1 MNRWPRQALFW
12 LVRAGEAPPERSE
25 QSIQEEVN
33 RNFRWNVVVSFLDG
47 AFLWIGLSL
56 ISYTTILPLF
66 VSKITVHPF
75 PIALVAVIGQSSW
88 YLPQLFAAGP
98 TEKLARKKPVVVNL
112 GFFTERLPMWFMP
125 VAALM
130 SVKYPVLAL
139 VIFFLSYAAHGLGA
153 GIIAPAWSDMV
164 ARIFPVNR
172 RGRFFGVTAFV
183 GTGLGALGALF
194 SGWLLKTYPFPTN
207 FAYAFFLAALA
218 INLSWLFLAL
228 TREPARPVSPEVKR
242 QRAWS
247 WDKIVTI
254 LRNDRNFRR
263 YLFVRL
269 LASFGNMAAGFITV
283 AAIQRWAV
291 PDATVGLY
299 TAALLVGQT
308 AGTLTAGFIADRVG
322 HKRSLQVGLTGVA
335 FAYLL
340 AWLAPDPIWF
350 NLVFFLVGMTT
361 GIAIVSGILINME
374 FSRPEHRPTYVGIAN
389 TTMGIGS
396 VASPLVGGLL
406 ALLGYNL
413 LFVVSAMFGL
423 AALLMLMM
431 LVQEPRGRRS
441 ARLASNTLIGGNS
454 DSKK

>member
-1 MNRWPRQALFW
+1 
-12 LVRAGEAPPERSE
+12 VRADESAPERSE
-25 QSIQEEVN
+25 QAIWEEVN

-66 VSKITVHPF
+66 VSKITLHPF

-112 GFFTERLPMWFMP
+112 GFFTERLPVWFMP

-130 SVKYPVLAL
+130 SIKYPLLAL

-153 GIIAPAWSDMV
+153 GIIAPAWTDML

-172 RGRFFGVTAFV
+172 RGRFFGITAFV

-194 SGWLLKTYPFPTN
+194 SGWLLKTFPFPTN

-218 INLSWLFLAL
+218 INLSWVFLAL
-228 TREPARPVSPEVKR
+228 TRESAQPVPPEIKR
-242 QRAWS
+242 QRTWS
-247 WDKIVTI
+247 WDKIASI
-254 LRNDRNFRR
+254 LRSDKNFRR
-263 YLFVRL
+263 YLIVRL
-269 LASFGNMAAGFITV
+269 LASFGNMAVGFITV
-283 AAIQRWAV
+283 AAIQRWSV

-308 AGTLTAGFIADRVG
+308 VGNLAAGFIADRVG
-322 HKRSLQVGLTGVA
+322 HKRSLQVGLSGIVA
-335 FAYLL
+335 AYLL
-340 AWLAPDPIWF
+340 AWLSPDPIWF
-350 NLVFFLVGMTT
+350 NLVFFLVGVAT
-361 GIAIVSGILINME
+361 GIAIVSGVLINME
-374 FSRPEHRPTYVGIAN
+374 FSRPERRPTYVGIAN

-406 ALLGYNL
+406 ALRGYNL
-413 LFVVSAMFGL
+413 LFVMSAMFAL
-423 AALLMLMM
+423 AALIMLVAM
-431 LVQEPRGRRS
+431 VQEPRNRS
-441 ARLASNTLIGGNS
+441 EIRT
-454 DSKK
+454 